1 MAKTSSS
8 SATGPNTSG
17 VDTQDLSYA
26 ALVEHG
32 VDMDSMVSEH
42 IAHSGVA
49 GLRILAQVL
58 NSSAVQLDPY
68 AAIETLGALEA
79 LKCSAS
85 AKQSDQVV
93 AFENEVSSDRV
104 ARGIREK
111 NPTWGIRGDVAL
123 ALHLSPRRGVE
134 FVNYS
139 RILIEDLPQTLQGL
153 RDGILTKAQ
162 TRVIVSG
169 IRHLRT
175 ENRKMIDEL
184 LWEEPH
190 KCFEAGD
197 ALLRDAVA
205 YWALILE
212 PATEEDLE
220 AKAMKNR
227 YVGAYQ
233 VNAHSVKISGM
244 LPLEQGIPFMQV
256 LAREI
261 EHSMSNGDSRSQN
274 QVAADTVFESITGI
288 KAASRWPCVW

>member
-111 NPTWGIRGDVAL
+111 
-123 ALHLSPRRGVE
+123 
-134 FVNYS
+134 
-139 RILIEDLPQTLQGL
+139 
-153 RDGILTKAQ
+153 
-162 TRVIVSG
+162 
-169 IRHLRT
+169 
-175 ENRKMIDEL
+175 
-184 LWEEPH
+184 
-190 KCFEAGD
+190 
-197 ALLRDAVA
+197 
-205 YWALILE
+205 
-212 PATEEDLE
+212 
-220 AKAMKNR
+220 
-227 YVGAYQ
+227 
-233 VNAHSVKISGM
+233 
-244 LPLEQGIPFMQV
+244 
-256 LAREI
+256 
-261 EHSMSNGDSRSQN
+261 
-274 QVAADTVFESITGI
+274 
-288 KAASRWPCVW
+288 